1 MPKIVLV
8 IIQAP
13 FVRGSQG
20 GVGWGGVGWLG
31 WAGLGWAGLGW
42 AGLGGLG
49 WARLGWAG
57 LGWAFAEP
65 VPLAVLKLSGQS
77 LWSVIDFA
85 RASGMGAPE
94 PQSKAD

>member
-20 GVGWGGVGWLG
+20 GVGWGG
-31 WAGLGWAGLGW
+31 WAGLGWAGR
-42 AGLGGLG
+42 AG
-49 WARLGWAG
+49 LGWAG

-77 LWSVIDFA
+77 L
-85 RASGMGAPE
+85 
-94 PQSKAD
+94 